1 MDFFFPS
8 MPVSLSRIIHHS
20 QVGSC
25 WTDANDEDAGPSS
38 GIIAWKMMLFMWYF
52 ALAFC
57 VWFMHFNCEATK
69 APNKSSSSL
78 CSFAVCGWCCI
89 LSHMLFKLS
98 PTDLIISS
106 WIFSILLCLFLRV
119 NVSFVC
125 LGCFAEDSALLFS
138 STPSIKLSCSVVR
151 RGESEKAPEESDGY
165 FFPKR
170 NIDA

>member
-1 MDFFFPS
+1 
-8 MPVSLSRIIHHS
+8 
-20 QVGSC
+20 
-25 WTDANDEDAGPSS
+25 
-38 GIIAWKMMLFMWYF
+38 
-52 ALAFC
+52 
-57 VWFMHFNCEATK
+57 
-69 APNKSSSSL
+69 
-78 CSFAVCGWCCI
+78 
-89 LSHMLFKLS
+89 MLFKLS

-165 FFPKR
+165 FFQNGILMHRRFVEADRIIVDRITEMKF
-170 NIDA
+170 